1 MMKINKKKYILSLL
15 VTVLG
20 LVGLISGTSYAILRG
35 NTESTNEQVI
45 KAGSVELQLTE
56 NFNNINDGAYIVKD
70 EEGLL
75 QETVYEFFIKN
86 IGNVPAKYDL
96 NLLNEAPSG
105 QTAISNSYIRVGLEV
120 NGKEMGPMG
129 LANVSNVIDSNTI
142 YENEIIRYKMRI
154 WFDINH
160 AEQIQSSNKNAYLKL
175 SVDAKQAEYVPRTV
189 YRWSNTVAG
198 KGDALSVITGNTTD
212 YASLN
217 KPYFLKHS
225 INSNDKI
232 IDSDVCYTLSNN
244 LHCLKGYA
252 GDSVEASPY
261 FEINKTELKNSFG
274 AASCTEQ
281 TNKYTCTK
289 SGLTAEIT
297 PTGSIKVKDNSNNC
311 YINGFGYSACVANE

>member
-1 MMKINKKKYILSLL
+1 MMKINKKKYIISLF

-20 LVGLISGTSYAILRG
+20 LFGLISGTSYAILSG
-35 NTESTNEQVI
+35 NSASTNEQVI

-56 NFNNINDGAYIVKD
+56 NYNNIDTGAYIVKD
-70 EEGLL
+70 EDGLL
-75 QETVYEFFIKN
+75 QETVYEFYIKN
-86 IGNVPAKYDL
+86 IGSVPAKYDL

-105 QTAISNSYIRVGLEV
+105 YTAISDSYIRIGLEV

-129 LANVSNVIDSNTI
+129 LSNVNNVIDSNTI
-142 YENEIIRYKMRI
+142 YENEIIRYKMRV
-154 WFDINH
+154 WFDKTH
-160 AEQIQSSNKNAYLKL
+160 AAQIQSSSNKAYLSL

-198 KGDALSVITGNTTD
+198 KGDALSLITGNTTD
-212 YASLN
+212 YTSLN
-217 KPYFLKHS
+217 KTFFLKHS

-232 IDSDVCYTLSNN
+232 VESDACYILSSN

-252 GDSVEASPY
+252 GDSIETSPY

-297 PTGSIKVKDNSNNC
+297 PTGSIRINDSSNNC
-311 YINGFGYSACVANE
+311 YVNGYGYSACVANE